1 MTRDEAPAAMQLA
14 QAFKVLAELFIG
26 GGKYD
31 PSLPLDFT
39 IGRLW
44 GTRIEAIYCLDICW
58 RFLSSR

>member
-1 MTRDEAPAAMQLA
+1 MTRDETPAAMQLA

-31 PSLPLDFT
+31 PSLPLVFT

-44 GTRIEAIYCLDICW
+44 GTRIEAVYCLNKFWLI
-58 RFLSSR
+58 LSSR